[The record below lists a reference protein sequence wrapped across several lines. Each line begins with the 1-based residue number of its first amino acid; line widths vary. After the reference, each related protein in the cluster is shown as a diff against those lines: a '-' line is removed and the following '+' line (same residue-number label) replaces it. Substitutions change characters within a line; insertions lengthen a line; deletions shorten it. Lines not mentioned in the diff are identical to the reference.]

1 MTRHQ
6 QAAEA
11 TVDKVADTMR
21 PLLVTKSVYL
31 SQGPVPTTRARYG
44 ALIDAVDPLVGG
56 ARCSLWAALNSG
68 TQSGWPSRTHLLRAD
83 TVRAYFWTD
92 VAP

>member
-6 QAAEA
+6 GAAQAI
-11 TVDKVADTMR
+11 DKVADDHEATAGNKK
-21 PLLVTKSVYL
+21 VCL
-31 SQGPVPTTRARYG
+31 SQGPVPTTWARYG

-68 TQSGWPSRTHLLRAD
+68 TQSGWPGRTHLLRAD

>member
-11 TVDKVADTMR
+11 TIDKVADTMR
-21 PLLVTKSVYL
+21 PLLVRKGVSL
-31 SQGPVPTTRARYG
+31 SGPVPTTPARYG

-56 ARCSLWAALNSG
+56 ARCSLLAALNSG
-68 TQSGWPSRTHLLRAD
+68 TQSGWPGRTHLLRAD
-83 TVRAYFWTD
+83 TVRAYFWAD